1 MNVINVVGYEGIYAV
16 SDTGII
22 FNIKKGTVMKTRIN
36 IYGYEE
42 VTLSSVKSG
51 KSKMR
56 VHRIVYESFNGKVKD
71 DLVIDHIDNNKLNN
85 NLSNLRKLTNRENIC
100 RSKVSKY
107 GRGVHYFEKINKYG
121 ACIQIN
127 KIQYHLGVFC
137 DVEDARNA
145 YDKALS
151 DWNDNGILPYKR
163 DRTVKK
169 M

>member
-1 MNVINVVGYEGIYAV
+1 M
-16 SDTGII
+16 
-22 FNIKKGTVMKTRIN
+22 
-36 IYGYEE
+36 
-42 VTLSSVKSG
+42 
-51 KSKMR
+51 
-56 VHRIVYESFNGKVKD
+56 
-71 DLVIDHIDNNKLNN
+71 
-85 NLSNLRKLTNRENIC
+85 
-100 RSKVSKY
+100 
-107 GRGVHYFEKINKYG
+107 HYFEKINKYG

>member
-71 DLVIDHIDNNKLNN
+71 DLVIDHIDNNKL
-85 NLSNLRKLTNRENIC
+85 R
-100 RSKVSKY
+100 
-107 GRGVHYFEKINKYG
+107 
-121 ACIQIN
+121 
-127 KIQYHLGVFC
+127 
-137 DVEDARNA
+137 
-145 YDKALS
+145 
-151 DWNDNGILPYKR
+151 
-163 DRTVKK
+163 
-169 M
+169 